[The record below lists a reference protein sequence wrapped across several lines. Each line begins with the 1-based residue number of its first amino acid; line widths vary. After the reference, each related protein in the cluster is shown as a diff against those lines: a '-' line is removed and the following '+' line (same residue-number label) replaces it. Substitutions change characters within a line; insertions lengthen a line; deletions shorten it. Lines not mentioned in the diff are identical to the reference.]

1 MSLTVLVVNG
11 NRHLINEDSKASDDT
26 CQTIIEGY
34 GADAIVEFDEVK
46 LADVKPKSLKELIN
60 ESN

>member
-11 NRHLINEDSKASDDT
+11 NRHLINEDSKASDAT